1 MQPVSPRI
9 VELLNEALT
18 LELTVTNAYFLHARM
33 LDAQGLPRL
42 GKVFYDLSIGEMR
55 DADAIIQRIL
65 FFDGHPNLQRLGPVP
80 IGETAEEMLRL
91 GLEGEN
97 KAVAAVQRGR
107 ARVPR
112 ARRPRHRL
120 EVRRDG
126 RRRGGPRRLVRG
138 AARRDRDHRR
148 LGVPRPADRRRRR
161 PRLTPPSPSMR
172 AQRRQETSL
181 IPATRDDDD
190 LEVVLVTHRR
200 ALSGEQVLRPVGA
213 GLRAGRYGEDARAD
227 VHEVLVER
235 VAAPRGGCCTGT
247 NAVRGSRW

>member
-91 GLEGEN
+91 GLEGEK
-97 KAVAAVQRGR
+97 KAVAQFNAAAHECRELGDHGTASKFDEMV
-107 ARVPR
+107 A
-112 ARRPRHRL
+112 
-120 EVRRDG
+120 
-126 RRRGGPRRLVRG
+126 RRGGPRRLVRG

-148 LGVPRPADRRRRR
+148 LGVPRAADRRRRR
-161 PRLTPPSPSMR
+161 PRLTHR
-172 AQRRQETSL
+172 YAVDADHRRQETSL
-181 IPATRDDDD
+181 I
-190 LEVVLVTHRR
+190 THRR
-200 ALSGEQVLRPVGA
+200 ALSGEQALRPVGA
-213 GLRAGRYGEDARAD
+213 GLRAGRYGVHARA
-227 VHEVLVER
+227 R
-235 VAAPRGGCCTGT
+235 RARGT
-247 NAVRGSRW
+247 R